1 MLTSVIL
8 KNELLEIL
16 VNSKNWRKTMAEYV
30 NNAHLR
36 DLIVEY
42 NLTNLDDDRK
52 MAR

>member
-1 MLTSVIL
+1 
-8 KNELLEIL
+8 
-16 VNSKNWRKTMAEYV
+16 MAEYV